1 MGFYRKTKLFSYQLQ
16 VAAATFQLNC
26 VPRQL
31 SLTACLWQLLF
42 RVLVV
47 KCHQF
52 SVTSLQQAV
61 DSITLALP
69 TEEMPMSWRN
79 EIEEIRRREEL
90 AKKMGGEERIQRQ
103 HDNGRLTVRERIDAL
118 VDPGSFHEIGALA
131 GRANYDGQSELKDFT
146 PSNFVLGTADIDGRR
161 VVIGGDDFTVRGGA
175 ADAKIG
181 DKSGYGEKY
190 ALEMRLPLIRLVDG
204 SGGGGSV
211 KTLEMVGHSYVPALH
226 GFETTMKLMG
236 VVPVICACMGSVAG
250 LGAVRVTISHF
261 SLMIKGTSQLF
272 VAGPP
277 VVERGFGKPVG
288 KNELGGSQIH
298 AHGSGAVD
306 NEVESE
312 PEAFKT
318 IKLFLSYLPQNVWQA
333 PTRTERTDR
342 VDRREESLLTVIPR
356 DRRQM
361 YQIREIINAIVDVD
375 SFFEINAGYGE
386 SLVVG
391 LARLDGFSIGVIA
404 NDTCHH
410 GGAVNATASEKMM
423 RFVDLC
429 DTFHIPVVNLVDNP
443 GFLIGVQAEEE
454 GTVRLGSRALMAIYQ
469 STVPWVSVIIRRCYG
484 VAGAGHGKTDGL
496 NLRYAWPSADWG
508 SLPIEGGVQAAYRR
522 DIEAAEDADARRQE
536 LEDMLEQ
543 YRSPLR
549 TAEAFGVEDVLD
561 PRDTRPLLC
570 DWVELAY
577 EIIPTQLGPK
587 ARSPRA

>member
-1 MGFYRKTKLFSYQLQ
+1 
-16 VAAATFQLNC
+16 
-26 VPRQL
+26 
-31 SLTACLWQLLF
+31 
-42 RVLVV
+42 
-47 KCHQF
+47 
-52 SVTSLQQAV
+52 
-61 DSITLALP
+61 
-69 TEEMPMSWRN
+69 MSWQD
-79 EIEEIRRREEL
+79 EIDEIRRREEL
-90 AKKMGGEERIQRQ
+90 ARAMGGEERIQRQ
-103 HDNGRLTVRERIDAL
+103 HDNDRLTVRERIDAL
-118 VDPGSFHEIGALA
+118 TDAGSFHEIGALA
-131 GRANYDGQSELKDFT
+131 GKASYDKQGNLEDFT
-146 PSNFVLGTADIDGRR
+146 PSNFVMGTAEINGRR

-181 DKSGYGEKY
+181 DKSGYAEKY

-236 VVPVICACMGSVAG
+236 VVPVVCACMGSVAG

-261 SLMIKGTSQLF
+261 SLMIKGSSQLF

-277 VVERGFGKPVG
+277 IVERGFGKPVG

-298 AHGSGAVD
+298 THGSGAVD

-312 PEAFKT
+312 QDAFVQIRT
-318 IKLFLSYLPQNVWQA
+318 FLAYLPQNVWQA
-333 PTRTERTDR
+333 PPRVESSDPVERRD
-342 VDRREESLLTVIPR
+342 ESLLSVIPR

-361 YQIREIINAIVDVD
+361 YQVREIIEAIVDSD
-375 SFFEINAGYGE
+375 TFFEINAGYGE

-391 LARLDGFSIGVIA
+391 LARLDGYPVGIMA

-429 DTFHIPVVNLVDNP
+429 DTFHLPVVNLVDNP

-469 STVPWVSVIIRRCYG
+469 STIPWVSVIIRRCYG

-522 DIEAAEDADARRQE
+522 DIEAAEDPDARRRE
-536 LEDMLEQ
+536 LEAMLEQ

-549 TAEAFGVEDVLD
+549 TAEAFGIEEVID
-561 PRDTRPLLC
+561 PRDSRPLLC
-570 DWVELAY
+570 DWVRLAY

-587 ARSPRA
+587 SRTPRP